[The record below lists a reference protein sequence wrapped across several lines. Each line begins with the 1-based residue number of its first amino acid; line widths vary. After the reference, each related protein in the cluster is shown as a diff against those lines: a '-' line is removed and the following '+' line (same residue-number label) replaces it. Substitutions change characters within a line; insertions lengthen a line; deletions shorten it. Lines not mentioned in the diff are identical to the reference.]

1 MNVTKFPVTRCEVTS
16 EAASSLA
23 RIGPRT
29 YHNSRRGH
37 LPRARAECYRKIELV
52 AGFRHIPA
60 HDRLAYR
67 VASLV
72 VCVMCCLMLIFSGRA
87 HADTAAPLG
96 ELPPGY
102 AMEREGEVR
111 WTYPLSATDEVNA
124 LRAYQR
130 VAWRRVISELGVA
143 VSDEL
148 DIRVAVNPEQ
158 MALLAP
164 PKSALPGYAD
174 GIAFPKLGLVLLTLT
189 APETFFRPDMNRVLT
204 HELSHVALERAV
216 RGAAVP
222 RWFSE
227 GVAVHQAGE
236 SSLTRIETLW
246 NATFRGK
253 LLSLAELSQAFPNNH
268 GEIDLAYAQ
277 SADFVGFMLD
287 GRDERGHFQ
296 ALLRELAQGRPF
308 IDSVQSAYHVPLSYL
323 EREWRASLQRKFGRW
338 PALFMGLTFVWV
350 IGAVLLAAAFVRARL
365 RHRAT
370 LRRWAIE
377 EAPIL
382 SAPPP
387 PPQPA
392 GATQSSVDEFFD
404 NRRAQND
411 SGVPTVVHDGQHH
424 TLH

>member
-1 MNVTKFPVTRCEVTS
+1 
-16 EAASSLA
+16 
-23 RIGPRT
+23 
-29 YHNSRRGH
+29 
-37 LPRARAECYRKIELV
+37 V
-52 AGFRHIPA
+52 AGFRQILA
-60 HDRLAYR
+60 QDRLAFR
-67 VASLV
+67 VALLAVCLLV
-72 VCVMCCLMLIFSGRA
+72 GVVASVRA
-87 HADTAAPLG
+87 DDSSQAAPLVD
-96 ELPPGY
+96 PPAGY
-102 AMEREGEVR
+102 AMEREGNVR
-111 WTYPLSATDEVNA
+111 WTYPLSAADEVGA

-130 VAWRRVISELGVA
+130 LAWRRVVSELGAPVTDA
-143 VSDEL
+143 L
-148 DIRVAVNPEQ
+148 DIRVGLNPEQ
-158 MALLAP
+158 MQTLAP

-174 GIAFPKLGLVLLTLT
+174 GIAFPKSGLVLLTLT

-216 RGAAVP
+216 NGAEVP

-246 NATFRGK
+246 NATLSGR
-253 LLSLAELSQAFPNNH
+253 LLSLAELSGAFPNSH
-268 GEIDLAYAQ
+268 SQIDLAYAQ

-287 GRDERGHFQ
+287 GHDERVHFQ
-296 ALLRELAQGRPF
+296 ALLRELANGRPF
-308 IDSVQSAYHVPLSYL
+308 ADAVQSTYHVPLSYL
-323 EREWRASLQRKFGRW
+323 EREWRAGLQRHFGRW
-338 PALFMGLTFVWV
+338 PALFMGLTLVWV
-350 IGAVLLAAAFVRARL
+350 LGAILLGIAYLRTRL
-365 RHRAT
+365 RHHAT

-404 NRRAQND
+404 NRRTQSD

>member
-1 MNVTKFPVTRCEVTS
+1 M
-16 EAASSLA
+16 
-23 RIGPRT
+23 
-29 YHNSRRGH
+29 
-37 LPRARAECYRKIELV
+37 
-52 AGFRHIPA
+52 AGFRQILTQGS
-60 HDRLAYR
+60 LAFR
-67 VASLV
+67 IAWLV
-72 VCVMCCLMLIFSGRA
+72 VCAACFLTSGSARGDDGS
-87 HADTAAPLG
+87 HTTQAAATPAAQLVEPL
-96 ELPPGY
+96 EPPPGY
-102 AMEREGEVR
+102 TSVREGNVR
-111 WTYPLSATDEVNA
+111 WTYPLSASDEVSA
-124 LRAYQR
+124 LRAYQQL
-130 VAWRRVISELGVA
+130 AWRRVVAELGTS
-143 VSDEL
+143 VSDAL
-148 DIRVAVNPEQ
+148 DIRVALNPEQ
-158 MALLAP
+158 MQALAP
-164 PKSALPGYAD
+164 PKAALPGYAD
-174 GIAFPKLGLVLLTLT
+174 GIAFPKSGLVLLTLT

-246 NATFRGK
+246 NATLRGK
-253 LLSLAELSQAFPNNH
+253 LMSLAELSYAFPADH
-268 GEIDLAYAQ
+268 GQIDLAYAQ

-296 ALLRELAQGRPF
+296 SLLRELAKSRSF
-308 IDSVQSAYHVPLSYL
+308 VDAVQATYHVPLSYL
-323 EREWRASLQRKFGRW
+323 EREWRAGLQRHYGRW

-350 IGAVLLAAAFVRARL
+350 IGAALLGIAFVRTRL
-365 RHRAT
+365 RQRAT

-387 PPQPA
+387 VPQPA

-404 NRRAQND
+404 NRRTQTD
-411 SGVPTVVHDGQHH
+411 SGVPTVIHDGQHH

>member
-1 MNVTKFPVTRCEVTS
+1 MAQDCLALRITAFQVTALTGSIYAV
-16 EAASSLA
+16 
-23 RIGPRT
+23 
-29 YHNSRRGH
+29 
-37 LPRARAECYRKIELV
+37 
-52 AGFRHIPA
+52 
-60 HDRLAYR
+60 
-67 VASLV
+67 
-72 VCVMCCLMLIFSGRA
+72 CCLFVGSARGDGGLDI
-87 HADTAAPLG
+87 APSL
-96 ELPPGY
+96 EPPPGY
-102 AMEREGEVR
+102 TTERDGNVR
-111 WTYPLSATDEVNA
+111 WTYPLSAADEVGA

-130 VAWRRVISELGVA
+130 LAWRRVVAELGVPVA
-143 VSDEL
+143 DTL
-148 DIRVAVNPEQ
+148 DIRVALNPEQ
-158 MALLAP
+158 MQRLAP

-174 GIAFPKLGLVLLTLT
+174 GIAFPKSGLVLLTLT

-222 RWFSE
+222 RWFTE

-246 NATFRGK
+246 NATLRGR

-268 GEIDLAYAQ
+268 NQIDLAYAQ

-296 ALLRELAQGRPF
+296 ALLRELAKGRSF
-308 IDSVQSAYHVPLSYL
+308 TEAVQSTYHVPLSYL
-323 EREWRASLQRKFGRW
+323 EREWRAGLQRHFGRW
-338 PALFMGLTFVWV
+338 PALFMGLTVVWV
-350 IGAVLLAAAFVRARL
+350 LGAALLGVAFVRTRL
-365 RHRAT
+365 RDRAT

-404 NRRAQND
+404 NRRTQSD

>member
-1 MNVTKFPVTRCEVTS
+1 MAQDCLALRTYAFRVAALISWVCAVCCLLVGSVRAEDGS
-16 EAASSLA
+16 EAAPSFEA
-23 RIGPRT
+23 
-29 YHNSRRGH
+29 
-37 LPRARAECYRKIELV
+37 
-52 AGFRHIPA
+52 
-60 HDRLAYR
+60 
-67 VASLV
+67 
-72 VCVMCCLMLIFSGRA
+72 
-87 HADTAAPLG
+87 
-96 ELPPGY
+96 PPGY
-102 AMEREGEVR
+102 ATEREGNVR
-111 WTYPLSATDEVNA
+111 WTYPLSAADEVGT

-130 VAWRRVISELGVA
+130 LAWRRVVAELGAPVA
-143 VSDEL
+143 DAL
-148 DIRVAVNPEQ
+148 DIRVALNPEQ
-158 MALLAP
+158 MQALAP

-174 GIAFPKLGLVLLTLT
+174 GIAFPKTGLVLLTLT

-222 RWFSE
+222 RWFTE

-246 NATFRGK
+246 TATLRGK
-253 LLSLAELSQAFPNNH
+253 LLTLAELSNAFPSSH
-268 GEIDLAYAQ
+268 SQIDLAYAQ

-296 ALLRELAQGRPF
+296 ALLRELANGRSF
-308 IDSVQSAYHVPLSYL
+308 ADAVQSTYHVPLSYL
-323 EREWRASLQRKFGRW
+323 EREWRAGLQRHYGRW

-350 IGAVLLAAAFVRARL
+350 LGAGLLGVAFVRTRL
-365 RHRAT
+365 RDRAT

-387 PPQPA
+387 PPQPTA
-392 GATQSSVDEFFD
+392 ATQSSVDEFFD
-404 NRRAQND
+404 NRRTQSD

>member
-1 MNVTKFPVTRCEVTS
+1 
-16 EAASSLA
+16 
-23 RIGPRT
+23 
-29 YHNSRRGH
+29 
-37 LPRARAECYRKIELV
+37 
-52 AGFRHIPA
+52 
-60 HDRLAYR
+60 
-67 VASLV
+67 
-72 VCVMCCLMLIFSGRA
+72 
-87 HADTAAPLG
+87 
-96 ELPPGY
+96 
-102 AMEREGEVR
+102 
-111 WTYPLSATDEVNA
+111 
-124 LRAYQR
+124 
-130 VAWRRVISELGVA
+130 
-143 VSDEL
+143 
-148 DIRVAVNPEQ
+148 
-158 MALLAP
+158 
-164 PKSALPGYAD
+164 
-174 GIAFPKLGLVLLTLT
+174 VLLTLT

-246 NATFRGK
+246 NATLRGK
-253 LLSLAELSQAFPNNH
+253 LLSLAELSNAFPVSH
-268 GEIDLAYAQ
+268 SQIDLAYAQ

-287 GRDERGHFQ
+287 GHDERGHFQ
-296 ALLRELAQGRPF
+296 SLLKELANGRPF
-308 IDSVQSAYHVPLSYL
+308 ADAVQSTYHVPLSYL
-323 EREWRASLQRKFGRW
+323 EREWRAGLQRHYGRW

-350 IGAVLLAAAFVRARL
+350 LGAALLGVAFVRTRL
-365 RHRAT
+365 RHHAT

-404 NRRAQND
+404 NRRTQSD

>member
-1 MNVTKFPVTRCEVTS
+1 MAGFRQILAQACLAFRLAALVVCT
-16 EAASSLA
+16 ASSLA
-23 RIGPRT
+23 FGGA
-29 YHNSRRGH
+29 HALAQAADS
-37 LPRARAECYRKIELV
+37 ELV
-52 AGFRHIPA
+52 APISEP
-60 HDRLAYR
+60 
-67 VASLV
+67 
-72 VCVMCCLMLIFSGRA
+72 
-87 HADTAAPLG
+87 
-96 ELPPGY
+96 PPGY
-102 AMEREGEVR
+102 TVERDGNVR
-111 WTYPLSATDEVNA
+111 WTYPLSASDEVAA
-124 LRAYQR
+124 LRAYQK
-130 VAWRRVISELGVA
+130 VAWRRVVTELGAPVA
-143 VSDEL
+143 DAL
-148 DIRVAVNPEQ
+148 DIRVGLNPEQ

-174 GIAFPKLGLVLLTLT
+174 GIAFPKSGLVLLTLT

-246 NATFRGK
+246 NATLRGK
-253 LLSLAELSQAFPNNH
+253 LLSLAELSTAFPNSH
-268 GEIDLAYAQ
+268 SQIDLAYAQ
-277 SADFVGFMLD
+277 SADFIGFMLD
-287 GRDERGHFQ
+287 GRDEREHFQ
-296 ALLRELAQGRPF
+296 TLLRELAKGTAF
-308 IDSVQSAYHVPLSYL
+308 NEAVQTTYRVPLSYL
-323 EREWRASLQRKFGRW
+323 EREWRAGLQRHFGRW

-350 IGAVLLAAAFVRARL
+350 LGAVLLGVAFVRTRL
-365 RHRAT
+365 RHHAT

-387 PPQPA
+387 PTQPA

-404 NRRAQND
+404 NRRTQSE

>member
-1 MNVTKFPVTRCEVTS
+1 
-16 EAASSLA
+16 
-23 RIGPRT
+23 
-29 YHNSRRGH
+29 
-37 LPRARAECYRKIELV
+37 V
-52 AGFRHIPA
+52 AGFRQILTQGSLAFHIA
-60 HDRLAYR
+60 AA
-67 VASLV
+67 VICAA
-72 VCVMCCLMLIFSGRA
+72 CCLSSGSA
-87 HADTAAPLG
+87 LANDDPHDPQTEPLDP
-96 ELPPGY
+96 PPGY
-102 AMEREGEVR
+102 TSERTGNVR
-111 WTYPLSATDEVNA
+111 WTYPLSAADEVGS
-124 LRAYQR
+124 LRAYQKLAWQR
-130 VAWRRVISELGVA
+130 VVAELGVK
-143 VSDEL
+143 VSDSL
-148 DIRVAVNPEQ
+148 DIRVALNPEQ
-158 MALLAP
+158 MQTLAP

-174 GIAFPKLGLVLLTLT
+174 GIAFPKTGLVLLTLT

-216 RGAAVP
+216 NGAAVP

-246 NATFRGK
+246 NATLRGK
-253 LLSLAELSQAFPNNH
+253 LLSLAELSNAFPADH
-268 GEIDLAYAQ
+268 GQIDLAYAQ

-296 ALLRELAQGRPF
+296 SLLRELANGRPF
-308 IDSVQSAYHVPLSYL
+308 ADAVQATYHVPLSYH
-323 EREWRASLQRKFGRW
+323 EREWRAGLQRHYGRW

-350 IGAVLLAAAFVRARL
+350 IGAALLGIAFVRARL
-365 RHRAT
+365 RARAT

-387 PPQPA
+387 IPQPA

-404 NRRAQND
+404 NRRTQTD
-411 SGVPTVVHDGQHH
+411 SGVPTVIHDGQQH

>member
-1 MNVTKFPVTRCEVTS
+1 MAQDC
-16 EAASSLA
+16 LA
-23 RIGPRT
+23 LRT
-29 YHNSRRGH
+29 TA
-37 LPRARAECYRKIELV
+37 L
-52 AGFRHIPA
+52 
-60 HDRLAYR
+60 R
-67 VASLV
+67 VAALMGW
-72 VCVMCCLMLIFSGRA
+72 VCAVCCLLVGSARGDDGS
-87 HADTAAPLG
+87 DTAPILEPPLG
-96 ELPPGY
+96 Y
-102 AMEREGEVR
+102 ATEREGNAR
-111 WTYPLSATDEVNA
+111 WTYPLSAADEVGA

-130 VAWRRVISELGVA
+130 LAWRRVVAELGVP
-143 VSDEL
+143 VSDAL
-148 DIRVAVNPEQ
+148 DIRVALNPEQ
-158 MALLAP
+158 MQTLAP

-174 GIAFPKLGLVLLTLT
+174 GIAFPKSGVVLLTLT

-246 NATFRGK
+246 NATLRGK
-253 LLSLAELSQAFPNNH
+253 LLSLAELSNAFPNSH
-268 GEIDLAYAQ
+268 SQIDLAYAQ

-296 ALLRELAQGRPF
+296 ALLRELAKGRSF
-308 IDSVQSAYHVPLSYL
+308 ADAVQSTYHVPLSYL
-323 EREWRASLQRKFGRW
+323 EREWRAGLQRHYGRW

-350 IGAVLLAAAFVRARL
+350 LGAGLLGVAFVRTRL
-365 RHRAT
+365 RDRAT

-404 NRRAQND
+404 NRRTQSD

>member
-1 MNVTKFPVTRCEVTS
+1 MM
-16 EAASSLA
+16 
-23 RIGPRT
+23 
-29 YHNSRRGH
+29 
-37 LPRARAECYRKIELV
+37 PRASRGQDCLAFRIHAFRAAVWSALLSCV
-52 AGFRHIPA
+52 C
-60 HDRLAYR
+60 
-67 VASLV
+67 V
-72 VCVMCCLMLIFSGRA
+72 VCCLWVGSARA
-87 HADTAAPLG
+87 DDRTDAAPIL
-96 ELPPGY
+96 EPPPGY
-102 AMEREGEVR
+102 ATEREGNVR
-111 WTYPLSATDEVNA
+111 WTYPLSAADEVGT

-130 VAWRRVISELGVA
+130 LAWRRVVAELGAPVA
-143 VSDEL
+143 DSL
-148 DIRVAVNPEQ
+148 DIRVALNPEQ
-158 MALLAP
+158 MQMLAP

-174 GIAFPKLGLVLLTLT
+174 GIAFPKSGLVLLTLT

-246 NATFRGK
+246 NATLRGT
-253 LLSLAELSQAFPNNH
+253 LLSLAELSNAFPSSH
-268 GEIDLAYAQ
+268 SQIDLAYAQ

-296 ALLRELAQGRPF
+296 ALLRELAKGRPF
-308 IDSVQSAYHVPLSYL
+308 TDAVQATYHVPLSYL
-323 EREWRASLQRKFGRW
+323 EREWRAGLQRHFGRW

-350 IGAVLLAAAFVRARL
+350 LGAGLLGVAFVRTRL
-365 RHRAT
+365 RDRAT

-404 NRRAQND
+404 NRRTQSD